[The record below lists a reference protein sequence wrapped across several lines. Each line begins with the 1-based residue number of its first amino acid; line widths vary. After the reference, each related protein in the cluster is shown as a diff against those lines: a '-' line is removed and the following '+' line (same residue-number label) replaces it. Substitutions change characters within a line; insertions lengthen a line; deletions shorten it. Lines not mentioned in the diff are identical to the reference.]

1 MIFNPLSLSGAFTID
16 VQPIQDSRGF
26 FTRTFC
32 EKEFAEQNLVQ
43 HFVQANHS
51 GTKGKGVIR
60 GMHFQYPP
68 HGETKLVKCVQ
79 GTIFDVIVDLRTGSP
94 TFLQWYGAE
103 LSAENKRMMYVPVGF
118 AHGFQSLADYSE
130 ITYMVSAFYNKESE
144 GGVRYDDEKVKIKW
158 PLPVS
163 LVSDKDQAI
172 PLIDPGFKGVS
183 LP

>member
-1 MIFNPLSLSGAFTID
+1 MIFNSLPLSGAFLID
-16 VQPIQDSRGF
+16 VQPVQDSRGF

-32 EKEFAEQNLVQ
+32 EKEFGEHKLVQ

-79 GTIFDVIVDLRTGSP
+79 GAIFDVIVDVRAGSP

-103 LSAENKRMMYVPVGF
+103 LTAENRRMMYVPVGF
-118 AHGFQSLADYSE
+118 AHGFQSLTDNSE
-130 ITYMVSAFYNKESE
+130 ITYMVSGFYNRESE
-144 GGVRYDDEKVKIKW
+144 GGIQYDDEKVKIDW

-163 LVSDKDQAI
+163 LVSDKDLKI
-172 PLIDPGFKGVS
+172 PMVDPGFKGVI
-183 LP
+183 L